1 MNFICAAENQFA
13 SYIANF
19 FPKEGSEKCLWYSII
34 CVKRSR
40 HIHTN
45 VHMLR
50 IDMNNQKELR
60 RGDKLF
66 STLNFDIF

>member
-1 MNFICAAENQFA
+1 MNFICAAENQFV

-19 FPKEGSEKCLWYSII
+19 FQKEGSEKCLWYPII

-40 HIHTN
+40 RIHIN

-50 IDMNNQKELR
+50 ININNQKELR

-66 STLNFDIF
+66 STLNFHIF